1 MLYCAFCYE
10 ASESLI
16 LFLMIPEFR
25 FDNKNAYRYDA
36 YSGCLHYW
44 EFYSALRATPITIY
58 EF

>member
-25 FDNKNAYRYDA
+25 FDNKNA
-36 YSGCLHYW
+36 
-44 EFYSALRATPITIY
+44 F
-58 EF
+58 